1 MAKLGLNCG
10 TNDKLCY
17 NFNWWVWPWKIT
29 WIYWIMVHSVA
40 HIQFCGTHSLN
51 QSHFNFTATWPN
63 DWAISCSN
71 CAIFYSLSRDHKLV
85 SKVHSLSVYLV
96 YYSSCDDWVFMKI
109 KVNVT
114 KQISDIEVE
123 RLHEIMTLKTYFR
136 RQSFCQW
143 SCRH

>member
-1 MAKLGLNCG
+1 M
-10 TNDKLCY
+10 
-17 NFNWWVWPWKIT
+17 
-29 WIYWIMVHSVA
+29 
-40 HIQFCGTHSLN
+40 
-51 QSHFNFTATWPN
+51 
-63 DWAISCSN
+63 
-71 CAIFYSLSRDHKLV
+71 FYSLSRDHKLV

-114 KQISDIEVE
+114 EQISDIEVE
-123 RLHEIMTLKTYFR
+123 RLHEIMTLKTYLR